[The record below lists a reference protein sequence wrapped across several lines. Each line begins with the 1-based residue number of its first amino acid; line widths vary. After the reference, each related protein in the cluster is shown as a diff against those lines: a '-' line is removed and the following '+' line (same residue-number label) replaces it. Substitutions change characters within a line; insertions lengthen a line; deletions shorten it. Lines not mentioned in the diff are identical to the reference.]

1 MDHHC
6 PWVNN
11 CIGFWNRK
19 PFILLLVYVL
29 ISAYISALIT
39 LYDLFFRLQDEYT
52 KFNRGTQTPKDFWS
66 LGVVIGG

>member
-19 PFILLLVYVL
+19 QFVLLLVYVL
-29 ISAYISALIT
+29 FSAYLSAIT
-39 LYDLFFRLQDEYT
+39 LVIDLWNRLPLEYE
-52 KFNRGTQTPKDFWS
+52 KFNKGSQNYDGFGQ
-66 LGVVIGG
+66 L